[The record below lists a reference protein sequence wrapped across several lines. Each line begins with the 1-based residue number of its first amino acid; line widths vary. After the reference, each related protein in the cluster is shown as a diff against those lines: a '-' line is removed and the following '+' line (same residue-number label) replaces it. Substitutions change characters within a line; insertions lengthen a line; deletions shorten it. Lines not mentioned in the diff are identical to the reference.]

1 MNISYYKESEYFMAI
16 HKKDPRN
23 RSAATRKRELYK
35 KSRYYQESR
44 QKLYIAGGI
53 GAFIL
58 VFILILACIRGCSNY
73 RNSKAAEK
81 AAAQDAVSMNV
92 NSETSSEAA
101 DAVVMN
107 PVSLTL
113 SVVGDCTLGTDETF
127 DYDTSLNA
135 YYENYGSAYFLQ
147 NVKSIFHRMI

>member
-1 MNISYYKESEYFMAI
+1 MAI

-44 QKLYIAGGI
+44 QKLYIAGG
-53 GAFIL
+53 AHLYL
-58 VFILILACIRGCSNY
+58 VFILILAGIRGCSNY

-101 DAVVMN
+101 DAVVMD

-135 YYENYGSAYFLQ
+135 Y
-147 NVKSIFHRMI
+147 

>member
-1 MNISYYKESEYFMAI
+1 M
-16 HKKDPRN
+16 
-23 RSAATRKRELYK
+23 
-35 KSRYYQESR
+35 Q
-44 QKLYIAGGI
+44 AGF

-58 VFILILACIRGCSNY
+58 VFILILAGIRGCSNY

-101 DAVVMN
+101 DAVVMD

-127 DYDTSLNA
+127 DYEYQPECLLRKLRVRLFPP
-135 YYENYGSAYFLQ
+135 E
-147 NVKSIFHRMI
+147 M